1 MNLNIEDIE
10 KNLNNL
16 LSDNKSNPDDP
27 DINHHIGILY
37 GQKGEYDL
45 SATHLQKAI
54 IKAKMSKEATKK
66 CLSELKKLKNMS
78 PMSAEAT
85 VVRNYLDV

>member
-45 SATHLQKAI
+45 SATHL
-54 IKAKMSKEATKK
+54 
-66 CLSELKKLKNMS
+66 
-78 PMSAEAT
+78 
-85 VVRNYLDV
+85 